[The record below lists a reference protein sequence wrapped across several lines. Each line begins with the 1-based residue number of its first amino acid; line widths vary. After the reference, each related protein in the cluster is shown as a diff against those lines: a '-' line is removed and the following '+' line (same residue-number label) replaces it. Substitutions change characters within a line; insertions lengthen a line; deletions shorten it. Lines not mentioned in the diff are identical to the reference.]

1 MQQVKSGDVV
11 NVHYHGRLTSGE
23 TFDSSEGRAPLQFV
37 VGSGQVIK
45 GFDDAVLS
53 MKVGDKLTVT
63 IPVDLAYGPKN
74 DQMLLEYPLNEFPSD
89 IQAEEGMELHMN
101 DADGNVFPVRIAK
114 VLEESVILDANHTLA
129 GEDLIFDLEL
139 ISILNTMPV

>member
-1 MQQVKSGDVV
+1 
-11 NVHYHGRLTSGE
+11 
-23 TFDSSEGRAPLQFV
+23 
-37 VGSGQVIK
+37 
-45 GFDDAVLS
+45 

-139 ISILNTMPV
+139 ISIEA

>member
-1 MQQVKSGDVV
+1 
-11 NVHYHGRLTSGE
+11 
-23 TFDSSEGRAPLQFV
+23 
-37 VGSGQVIK
+37 
-45 GFDDAVLS
+45 
-53 MKVGDKLTVT
+53 
-63 IPVDLAYGPKN
+63 
-74 DQMLLEYPLNEFPSD
+74 MLLEYPLNEFPSD

-139 ISILNTMPV
+139 ISIEA

>member
-1 MQQVKSGDVV
+1 M
-11 NVHYHGRLTSGE
+11 
-23 TFDSSEGRAPLQFV
+23 
-37 VGSGQVIK
+37 
-45 GFDDAVLS
+45 
-53 MKVGDKLTVT
+53 
-63 IPVDLAYGPKN
+63 
-74 DQMLLEYPLNEFPSD
+74 EYPLNEFPSD

-139 ISILNTMPV
+139 ISIEA